1 MTPDVV
7 GFYPSIPH
15 NAGLEAIKDALD
27 FRQNKKIPT
36 DMFVQMAEIFLT
48 NNCVEFG
55 QNVFH

>member
-1 MTPDVV
+1 MTPD
-7 GFYPSIPH
+7 
-15 NAGLEAIKDALD
+15 AGLEAIKDALD

-48 NNCVEFG
+48 NNYVEFG